1 MYACQRG
8 RQEGLSALWSA
19 TGNQKSVKQ
28 APLGLCVI
36 PTIESFTSLTGKLSF
51 YLSDRETIILFL

>member
-19 TGNQKSVKQ
+19 TGNQKQ